1 MVSKVGLVQRNKRD
15 SYCSGPSL
23 QRIWYK
29 NQDLETLCRGDF
41 NLPLMKMK
49 WKDEFPLMKKK
60 WKDAFPLYRVLWSTF
75 HLKCTDH
82 FKILY
87 QQFFFHCMSWLFH
100 LLCILFLISN
110 FISLQLELWH
120 PVQNHRPDID
130 QPMAESDSRYQM
142 VTKFPLILIAL
153 ILKSIS
159 AVRRMLKYSHSPQMT
174 RMKSNQSLWIIPP

>member
-1 MVSKVGLVQRNKRD
+1 MLSKVGLVQRNKRD

-87 QQFFFHCMSWLFH
+87 QQFFFIAWVDCFIYYA
-100 LLCILFLISN
+100 CFSN
-110 FISLQLELWH
+110 FISLQLELGH

-130 QPMAESDSRYQM
+130 QPMPVWLRDIRWWPN
-142 VTKFPLILIAL
+142 F
-153 ILKSIS
+153 
-159 AVRRMLKYSHSPQMT
+159 
-174 RMKSNQSLWIIPP
+174 LWFW